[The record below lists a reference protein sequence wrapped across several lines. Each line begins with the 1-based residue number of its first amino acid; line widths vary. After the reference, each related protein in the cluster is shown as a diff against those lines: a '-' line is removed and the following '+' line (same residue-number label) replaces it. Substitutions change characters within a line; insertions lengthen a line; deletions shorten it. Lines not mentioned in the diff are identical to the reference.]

1 MIQFFLN
8 HGMLKRYVIK
18 RRESDKI
25 NKDKLIVLLLWSF
38 EW

>member
-1 MIQFFLN
+1 MIQFFFN

-18 RRESDKI
+18 WRESDKI